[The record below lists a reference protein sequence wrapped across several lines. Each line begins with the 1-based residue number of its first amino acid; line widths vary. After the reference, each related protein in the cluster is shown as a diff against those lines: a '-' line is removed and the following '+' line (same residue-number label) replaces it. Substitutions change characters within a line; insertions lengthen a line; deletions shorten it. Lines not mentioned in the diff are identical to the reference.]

1 MVEETEGGGGE
12 KGCRRS
18 EERCCTCSTLE
29 PRPPSSSGHAIQN
42 TWSVLAGSAN
52 NGLDE
57 GEKEG
62 ERLEST
68 QREIE
73 SSDQPQLRLPR
84 IVHASFSAHRLT
96 IRGKCD
102 EGCDA
107 IRIQVIIASGFLFDS
122 MCPGVLFIEI
132 ERMENF

>member
-1 MVEETEGGGGE
+1 MVWT
-12 KGCRRS
+12 K
-18 EERCCTCSTLE
+18 
-29 PRPPSSSGHAIQN
+29 
-42 TWSVLAGSAN
+42 
-52 NGLDE
+52 

-122 MCPGVLFIEI
+122 MCPRVLFIEI